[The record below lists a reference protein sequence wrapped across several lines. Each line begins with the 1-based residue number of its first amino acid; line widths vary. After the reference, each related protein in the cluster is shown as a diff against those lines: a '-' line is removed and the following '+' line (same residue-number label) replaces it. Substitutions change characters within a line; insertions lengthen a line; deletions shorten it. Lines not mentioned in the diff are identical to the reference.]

1 MWHCVYK
8 YPLGICCVTSSDLFL
23 SWLYFYLFSGMP
35 SPQHTSPHTCIHA
48 HTNTDMLSKPQI
60 NTSFKTPLS
69 FTKTWEKESLHAAE
83 PRTSLNNTNEEMMVL
98 RETAASLGLRKAHSA
113 HSTQAGVSE
122 GWVLWPW
129 LVHSWS
135 AHSCGGEL
143 FPPPSPT
150 GSQKVTLY
158 RQFSV

>member
-8 YPLGICCVTSSDLFL
+8 YPLGICCVMSSDLFL

-35 SPQHTSPHTCIHA
+35 SPQHTRTHTCIHA

-69 FTKTWEKESLHAAE
+69 FFHKDVRKESLHAAE
-83 PRTSLNNTNEEMMVL
+83 PCTSLYNTKEEMMVP
-98 RETAASLGLRKAHSA
+98 RGTAASLGLRKAHSA

-122 GWVLWPW
+122 G
-129 LVHSWS
+129 
-135 AHSCGGEL
+135 
-143 FPPPSPT
+143 
-150 GSQKVTLY
+150 
-158 RQFSV
+158 